1 MIFWTSISLESN
13 DSIPGGR
20 RPGGKCGVWQPPT
33 TSTDGT
39 TAALV
44 ITPVWLIASYWS
56 AYDTLARRDY
66 DRCPAD
72 LLTCCPLLLY
82 HPLYVSV
89 TATRV
94 LFIVSRIKSHFLRTT
109 TTHVSIR
116 DHAHTLFLYW
126 LFWFRIIKWTIY
138 IEIPHLVF
146 IWEPDGGL
154 RHSQL
159 RKPPQ

>member
-1 MIFWTSISLESN
+1 MSPRRMIFWTRISLGSN

-82 HPLYVSV
+82 HFLYISL

-94 LFIVSRIKSHFLRTT
+94 LIIVSRIKSHFLRTT
-109 TTHVSIR
+109 TTHVSR
-116 DHAHTLFLYW
+116 AYSLFVLIILISHHKVNYLHW
-126 LFWFRIIKWTIY
+126 HSASRI
-138 IEIPHLVF
+138 HLRTWRRIATF
-146 IWEPDGGL
+146 PA
-154 RHSQL
+154 S
-159 RKPPQ
+159 